1 MINEMSSSTT
11 TSKEIDSNTDELRY
25 KFVKQFFIYHDYNTQ
40 KPTSISFQQWLTVTD
55 YSNDKEICNQRMET
69 FTTLQLTMQTI
80 KTASVNPQKENIHV
94 TNTAAETNKTYASS
108 TALSVSMKEKSK
120 TQVSVAARTSSS
132 TSQTCTHVSDSTS
145 SLTSKSSSSS
155 SSKPSSRNKKHSTDH
170 DNVFVPSLKMINQQD
185 IAFFNM
191 KAIEKECSWP
201 MEYKV
206 STENITTFTNMITEK
221 VNDVC
226 KHLFSAVVTSASSS
240 SDNHSTFDGQPYSPT
255 ISWSP
260 YQIYCGIAQCNC
272 EQELGVPH
280 FLFDISNI
288 PRNIAF
294 SVLIDKD
301 PNNEDNKRI
310 KDNLYHQ
317 MKKENGLG
325 RKIWQ
330 NGRNRV
336 RYKQHTYSLV

>member
-1 MINEMSSSTT
+1 MNDKMISSTT
-11 TSKEIDSNTDELRY
+11 TSKAIDSNSDELRD
-25 KFVKQFFIYHDYNTQ
+25 KFVKQFFIYYDYNKQ
-40 KPTSISFQQWLTVTD
+40 KPTSISFQQWLTLTD

-69 FTTLQLTMQTI
+69 FTELQLTLQ
-80 KTASVNPQKENIHV
+80 SVNPQRENIHV
-94 TNTAAETNKTYASS
+94 TNTETNKTYASS
-108 TALSVSMKEKSK
+108 TALSNEKSK
-120 TQVSVAARTSSS
+120 TLVSVAARTSSS
-132 TSQTCTHVSDSTS
+132 ISQSCTHISGSTS
-145 SLTSKSSSSS
+145 SLTSRSSSSASSKSSSR
-155 SSKPSSRNKKHSTDH
+155 KKKHLTDH
-170 DNVFVPSLKMINQQD
+170 DNVFVPSLKMINPQD

-206 STENITTFTNMITEK
+206 STENISTFTNMITEK

-226 KHLFSAVVTSASSS
+226 KHLFSAVVTSTSSS

-288 PRNIAF
+288 PRDIAF

-301 PNNEDNKRI
+301 PNNEENKKI
-310 KDNLYHQ
+310 KENLYHQ

-336 RYKQHTYSLV
+336 R